1 MRLPGFSFGFLL
13 ALAMVLILLTS
24 PSIRIVWLPTTLSS
38 SQASTATDQITVQGV
53 KNSITPSK
61 GPGFPPVLA
70 YWIFGTSGDGKR
82 MLRLLK
88 AIYHPR
94 NQYLLELDAESSDQ
108 ERVDLAS
115 WIESERVFA
124 KFGNVNVVGKSWG
137 VNQMGASSLAAM
149 LHAAALLLR
158 LNQHWDWFINL
169 GPDEY
174 PLITPDASLMDDSM
188 SFLCGDADLLH
199 AISSLPRDLN
209 FIHYTKSTDWNERE
223 KERQIVVDPSLHLKK
238 GSTYIYYA
246 VEKRDTPDAFQI
258 FGGSPRVILTRELLH
273 YCVQGWDNLPRKLL
287 MYFANTAYPLQSY
300 FHTVLCNSPDFQNT
314 SILNSDL
321 RYDINH
327 KDINPRRELGFE
339 DMLGSGAVFGRAFKD
354 GDRDHGLILDKVDAA
369 ALKRHRDEVVPGQW
383 CRFED
388 EDDAK
393 KKVNIDV
400 VKAGSNGVELG
411 ILLSRLV
418 SQGRNTTTYCHD
430 QMLSNE

>member
-174 PLITPDASLMDDSM
+174 PLITPD
-188 SFLCGDADLLH
+188 DLLH

-327 KDINPRRELGFE
+327 KDINPRRELG
-339 DMLGSGAVFGRAFKD
+339 GAVFGRAFKD